1 MVFAVLKD
9 KHTLRLQES
18 FLEDEVRY
26 RRQFLQSVWRIGK
39 DEVIL
44 LFARLDITEHITT
57 EGDASGGIQ
66 FFQTVLYK
74 TVVVSVHFHA
84 NHLTTSSGEQFQG
97 DTACTREQVEGG
109 GILKVEIPCEHVED
123 ILLGKVC
130 RRPRLE

>member
-84 NHLTTSSGEQFQG
+84 HHLTTSSGEQFQS
-97 DTACTREQVEGG
+97 DAACTREQVEGY
-109 GILKVEIPCEHVED
+109 GILKVEISCEHVED